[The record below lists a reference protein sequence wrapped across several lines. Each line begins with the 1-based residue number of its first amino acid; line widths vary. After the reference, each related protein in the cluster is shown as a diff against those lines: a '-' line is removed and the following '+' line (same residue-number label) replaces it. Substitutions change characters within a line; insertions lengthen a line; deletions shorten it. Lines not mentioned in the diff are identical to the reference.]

1 MFLRL
6 FAMFALFLVALFGAA
21 QPLNAQERITVFAA
35 ASLKN
40 ALDDANAA
48 FTKAT
53 GIKVVSSYAASSA
66 LAKQIEQGA
75 PADVFISADLD
86 WMDYL
91 ETRKQIKPESRK
103 NLLRNRLVLIAPV
116 ESKAKVEIG
125 PNFPLASLLGSER
138 LAMADPAAVPAGKY
152 GKA

>member
-40 ALDDANAA
+40 ALDDTNTA

-53 GIKVVSSYAASSA
+53 GVKVVSSYEASSA
-66 LAKQIEQGA
+66 LARQIAHTMPRKGECERTWLALQARARG
-75 PADVFISADLD
+75 I
-86 WMDYL
+86 L
-91 ETRKQIKPESRK
+91 EELTGDERSG
-103 NLLRNRLVLIAPV
+103 
-116 ESKAKVEIG
+116 SK
-125 PNFPLASLLGSER
+125 
-138 LAMADPAAVPAGKY
+138 
-152 GKA
+152 